1 MEPWE
6 TRFWYRSTLISYGT
20 AFVFMVSDTIL
31 GPEDVKPMHNMVILF
46 IFTNL
51 LSLALHIH
59 IQKMT
64 HGSAN
69 LPNPISPALVNFSK
83 SQGVILGWIVLFLQQ
98 HRVPAGSYLCGALIS
113 RVITVFC
120 AVMLL
125 RSIVTDMGIMYTL
138 CSLSIGVS
146 VRDHQLN
153 KPTWNTFGFFY
164 LLVYARTYLE
174 HRAIVAAEKVAAAAE
189 RQSENTFV

>member
-6 TRFWYRSTLISYGT
+6 TRFWYRSTLIFDGA

-59 IQKMT
+59 IQKT
-64 HGSAN
+64 TPGSAN
-69 LPNPISPALVNFSK
+69 LSNPISPALVNFSK
-83 SQGVILGWIVLFLQQ
+83 PQGVIFGCIVLFLQQ
-98 HRVPAGSYLCGALIS
+98 HRVPVGLYLFGALIS
-113 RVITVFC
+113 GVITVFC
-120 AVMLL
+120 TVMLL
-125 RSIVTDMGIMYTL
+125 RPVVIDMGIMYTL

-146 VRDHQLN
+146 VRVHQLN
-153 KPTWNTFGFFY
+153 QPTWITFRFCCF
-164 LLVYARTYLE
+164 LVYARTYLD
-174 HRAIVAAEKVAAAAE
+174 HRVIMAAEEVIAAAE
-189 RQSENTFV
+189 T